1 MGFWSD
7 VDIMMQSGLSKEE
20 AIINV
25 QEGREIYQTSLY
37 GRIKNIL
44 EQNNGFMDTKFLK
57 QELNDYK
64 YYQPNIKEKDILLE
78 VLKYPNDFYYID
90 GLVIDTKEEVFQ
102 KIKKYNDY
110 IKNLLSPYFNKPDI
124 QYIVIFLFFY
134 KKLTESDRLNF
145 NHIALENF
153 MFEDERKNLIINNL
167 KRFQEFYNFE
177 INLIDSFIFYLENI
191 KPDTLD
197 EIFFILNNLNF
208 TKYNQSD
215 FSKIFE
221 HLIDKN
227 IENSFTN
234 KSMQR
239 LMLSF
244 FDLEDGTT
252 IFNPFGGL
260 GGLVKESFNKNSNI
274 SIQYNEI
281 NNRTLQLGFMTLY
294 LNGNNNFQ
302 IKNDDSFNSYHS
314 SQKYDYVITEL
325 PLAKKFNQ
333 NEFFLASQSVRNSQ
347 ISLKSKDSI
356 LYYVMF
362 SLSKINNKGKA
373 IFNVPTGFL
382 FNSLLDYIRVRK
394 YLIENDLIE
403 AIVNLPSGTMY
414 HSGINTSLLLIN
426 FNKSEKNKIKII
438 NAQLLYESKPKN
450 REIVNESIL
459 DIDSIMDSY
468 HNETKDSF
476 FIDIKKI
483 SKKDYRLD
491 LNIFQKEIFALH
503 YDLEEGKS
511 KYLKDLV
518 IIKKGKNFDRYKLSK
533 QGQFPIVKIQN
544 LHNDVLDL
552 YINENDTFD
561 MLQDISSKDVICEE
575 CILIASVGEQIKPTI
590 YRPTSKLPNIFI
602 TTNIIALVPRNDTVS
617 IEYLYYQIYSQI
629 VTEQIKNLTS
639 GSIRTFLTKLS
650 ISELIIPYVELQ
662 EQKNFTNNQKANII
676 ASQRAELETKLKL
689 IGYKEEIESKESD
702 IVRTLTHQLRPIL
715 SNIYFE
721 AENLKEIMYS
731 NNLENMIDKN
741 IIMPT
746 DPEAKKPKINNL
758 ENIITIIY
766 NDSKKLHDSLDVID
780 NVMGFK
786 LEQNDFKMYN
796 LNNFFKDYIN
806 KQKKDYEIS
815 LKGYDF
821 NIEFN
826 SKALTELL
834 NELLLNAER
843 HAFIDI
849 DKPKVAFLIK
859 KNDKQ
864 GIAIIEYYNSGKR
877 FNVSLDNYINAFEKQ
892 KSSKGSGIGG
902 NLVYRIIKAHQ
913 GELYL
918 QDSKEGFKF
927 YIEIPLKQNIEDK

>member
-7 VDIMMQSGLSKEE
+7 VDSMMQSGLSKEE

-25 QEGREIYQTSLY
+25 QEGREIYRSSLY
-37 GRIKNIL
+37 NRIRNIL
-44 EQNNGFMDTKFLK
+44 EQNNGFMDAEFLK

-64 YYQPNIKEKDILLE
+64 YHQPNIKEKDILLE

-110 IKNLLSPYFNKPDI
+110 IKNLLSPYFNKSDI

-134 KKLTESDRLNF
+134 RKLTEFDTLKF
-145 NHIALENF
+145 NHIELENF
-153 MFEDERKNLIINNL
+153 MFEDERKFLIINNL
-167 KRFQEFYNFE
+167 KEFQEFYNFE

-191 KPDTLD
+191 KSDTLD

-221 HLIDKN
+221 YLIDKN

-239 LMLSF
+239 LMISF

-260 GGLVKESFNKNSNI
+260 GGLIKESFNKNSNI
-274 SIQYNEI
+274 YIQYNEI
-281 NNRTLQLGFMTLY
+281 NNRTLQLGFMTLF

-356 LYYVMF
+356 LYYVVF

-382 FNSLLDYIRVRK
+382 FNSSSDYIKVRK

-403 AIVNLPSGTMY
+403 AIINLPSGTMY

-450 REIVNESIL
+450 REVVNESIL

-468 HNETKDSF
+468 HHETKDSF

-491 LNIFQKEIFALH
+491 SNIFQKEIFELY

-518 IIKKGKNFDRYKLSK
+518 TIKKGKNFDRHKLSN
-533 QGQFPIVKIQN
+533 QGEFPIVKIQN

-552 YINENDTFD
+552 YINENDTFE
-561 MLQDISSKDVICEE
+561 MLQNIQSGDIISEE
-575 CILIASVGEQIKPTI
+575 CILIAAVGEQLKPTI
-590 YRPTSKLPNIFI
+590 FRPSNKLPNIFI
-602 TTNIIALVPRNDTVS
+602 TTNIIVLIPRNDVS
-617 IEYLYYQIYSQI
+617 VEYLYYQMYTKI

-639 GSIRTFLTKLS
+639 GSIRTFLTISS

-786 LEQNDFKMYN
+786 LEQNDFKMDN
-796 LNNFFKDYIN
+796 LNNFFKDYID

-815 LKGYDF
+815 LKGYAF

-849 DKPKVAFLIK
+849 DKPKITFLIK

-864 GIAIIEYYNSGKR
+864 GIAIIEYYNSGKK

-902 NLVYRIIKAHQ
+902 NLVYRIIKAHK

>member
-1 MGFWSD
+1 MGFFSE
-7 VDIMMQSGLSKEE
+7 VDIIMQEGLTKEE

-25 QEGREIYQTSLY
+25 QEGREIYRTSLY
-37 GRIKNIL
+37 SRIKNIL
-44 EQNNGFMDTKFLK
+44 EQNNGFMDAEFLK

-78 VLKYPNDFYYID
+78 VLKYSNDFYYID

-134 KKLTESDRLNF
+134 KKLTESDRLSF
-145 NHIALENF
+145 NHIELENF
-153 MFEDERKNLIINNL
+153 MFEDERKILIINNL

-177 INLIDSFIFYLENI
+177 INLVDSFIFYLENI
-191 KPDTLD
+191 KSDILD

-208 TKYNQSD
+208 SKYSNSD

-221 HLIDKN
+221 YLIDKN

-244 FDLEDGTT
+244 FDLKDRTT

-281 NNRTLQLGFMTLY
+281 NNRTLQLGFMTLF

-347 ISLKSKDSI
+347 VYLKSKDSI

-362 SLSKINNKGKA
+362 SLLKINNRGKA

-382 FNSLLDYIRVRK
+382 FNSSSDYIRVRK

-403 AIVNLPSGTMY
+403 AIINLPSGTMY

-450 REIVNESIL
+450 REVVNESIL

-468 HNETKDSF
+468 HHETKDSF

-491 LNIFQKEIFALH
+491 SNIFQKEIFELY

-518 IIKKGKNFDRYKLSK
+518 TIKKGKNFDRHKLSN
-533 QGQFPIVKIQN
+533 QGEFPIVKIQN

-552 YINENDTFD
+552 YINENDTFE
-561 MLQDISSKDVICEE
+561 MLQNIQSGDIISEE
-575 CILIASVGEQIKPTI
+575 CILIAAVGEQLKPTI
-590 YRPTSKLPNIFI
+590 FRPSNKLPNIFI
-602 TTNIIALVPRNDTVS
+602 TTNIIVLIPRNDVS
-617 IEYLYYQIYSQI
+617 VEYLYYQMYTKI

-639 GSIRTFLTKLS
+639 GSIRTFLTISS

-786 LEQNDFKMYN
+786 LEQNDFKMDN
-796 LNNFFKDYIN
+796 LNNFFKDYID

-815 LKGYDF
+815 LKGYAF

-849 DKPKVAFLIK
+849 DKPKITFLIK

-864 GIAIIEYYNSGKR
+864 GIAIIEYYNSGKK

-902 NLVYRIIKAHQ
+902 NLVYRIIKAHK

>member
-1 MGFWSD
+1 M
-7 VDIMMQSGLSKEE
+7 
-20 AIINV
+20 
-25 QEGREIYQTSLY
+25 
-37 GRIKNIL
+37 
-44 EQNNGFMDTKFLK
+44 LK
-57 QELNDYK
+57 
-64 YYQPNIKEKDILLE
+64 I
-78 VLKYPNDFYYID
+78 
-90 GLVIDTKEEVFQ
+90 
-102 KIKKYNDY
+102 
-110 IKNLLSPYFNKPDI
+110 
-124 QYIVIFLFFY
+124 
-134 KKLTESDRLNF
+134 
-145 NHIALENF
+145 
-153 MFEDERKNLIINNL
+153 RK
-167 KRFQEFYNFE
+167 
-177 INLIDSFIFYLENI
+177 
-191 KPDTLD
+191 
-197 EIFFILNNLNF
+197 
-208 TKYNQSD
+208 
-215 FSKIFE
+215 
-221 HLIDKN
+221 
-227 IENSFTN
+227 
-234 KSMQR
+234 
-239 LMLSF
+239 
-244 FDLEDGTT
+244 T
-252 IFNPFGGL
+252 IFNPFGEL
-260 GGLVKESFNKNSNI
+260 GGLEKESFNKNSNI

-281 NNRTLQLGFMTLY
+281 NNRTLQLGFMTLF

-347 ISLKSKDSI
+347 VYLKSKDSI

-362 SLSKINNKGKA
+362 SLLKINNRGKA

-382 FNSLLDYIRVRK
+382 FNSSSDYIRVRK

-403 AIVNLPSGTMY
+403 AIINLPSGTMY

-450 REIVNESIL
+450 REVVNESIL

-468 HNETKDSF
+468 HHETKDSF

-491 LNIFQKEIFALH
+491 SNIFQKEIFELY

-518 IIKKGKNFDRYKLSK
+518 TIKKGKNFDRHKLSN
-533 QGQFPIVKIQN
+533 QGEFPIVKIQN

-552 YINENDTFD
+552 YINENDTFE
-561 MLQDISSKDVICEE
+561 MLQNIQSGDIISEE
-575 CILIASVGEQIKPTI
+575 CILIAAVGEQLKPTI
-590 YRPTSKLPNIFI
+590 FRPSNKLPNIFI
-602 TTNIIALVPRNDTVS
+602 TTNIIVLIPRNDVS
-617 IEYLYYQIYSQI
+617 VEYLYYQMYTKI

-639 GSIRTFLTKLS
+639 GSIRTFLTISS

-786 LEQNDFKMYN
+786 LEQNDFKMDN
-796 LNNFFKDYIN
+796 LNNFFKDYID

-815 LKGYDF
+815 LKGYAF

-849 DKPKVAFLIK
+849 DKPKITFLIK

-864 GIAIIEYYNSGKR
+864 GIAIIEYYNSGKK

-902 NLVYRIIKAHQ
+902 NLVYRIIKAHK